1 MEDYMT
7 RTLPAS
13 TRTQMRPQPAS
24 GFKPP
29 HPSST
34 ASSSMTSSLS
44 FSHQQQTV
52 HKTTSNHP
60 PPQLN
65 PPSYYSTFHE
75 QPTHHFYYTQQP
87 QRPRPQYFN
96 NQPPTQQQYHQTSS
110 PVKFYRQ
117 TPSQINYKVA
127 SVLHNGHHH
136 QQPPPPAPPPSV
148 SSVVISSTAPSSA
161 SSSSTG
167 SPSNGIVTMRR
178 PPASTRTTATTAT
191 NSSSSNRRNAVY
203 VKEVTPE
210 ATKSKPPLPSEVT
223 NQVPKPPPRSRPKS
237 WTSTLFNAMRNNHR
251 SVTFQCVDEEEQNN
265 RISTNEIISPS
276 EVIVASDPTM
286 PLAAASSSEGQ
297 KFYSLPRPNQGT
309 RLGVTRSR
317 TPSPFRSMIK
327 GLVKGKNYAPQSIS
341 YFQYRAHPSHMGK
354 HAAVCVFIRLL
365 LNPSIAVVEAQKT

>member
-1 MEDYMT
+1 MT
-7 RTLPAS
+7 RTLPTS
-13 TRTQMRPQPAS
+13 RQRPQLQS
-24 GFKPP
+24 GFKTV
-29 HPSST
+29 HPSSSVT

-44 FSHQQQTV
+44 FSHQQQV
-52 HKTTSNHP
+52 HSKTMTSSHHHSQQPP

-75 QPTHHFYYTQQP
+75 QQPHHFYYTQP

-96 NQPPTQQQYHQTSS
+96 NQTQQQQQYHQTSS

-127 SVLHNGHHH
+127 SVLHNGLHH
-136 QQPPPPAPPPSV
+136 QPPQPPPPAPPPSV
-148 SSVVISSTAPSSA
+148 SSVGISSTAPSSA

-178 PPASTRTTATTAT
+178 PPASSRTTCSSAAATT

-251 SVTFQCVDEEEQNN
+251 SVTFQCVDEEEQNQC
-265 RISTNEIISPS
+265 RISNEIISAS
-276 EVIVASDPTM
+276 QVIVASDPTM

-297 KFYSLPRPNQGT
+297 KFYSLPRPNQGST

-327 GLVKGKNYAPQSIS
+327 GLVKGKNYAPSFLYQAS
-341 YFQYRAHPSHMGK
+341 Y
-354 HAAVCVFIRLL
+354 LL
-365 LNPSIAVVEAQKT
+365 SQHV